1 MSMMPTVSFVYR
13 NMKSWTLFL
22 HLVLISMATADGPK
36 ERFLVTLSTSI
47 VSLNYTVTSTTTPTT
62 YCLTNSEP
70 ITACRKRRGI
80 EEHNFIAKRNAD
92 PISPTGT
99 FAQVYNY

>member
-1 MSMMPTVSFVYR
+1 MSMISTVSFVYH

-22 HLVLISMATADGPK
+22 QLVLISMATADGPK

-47 VSLNYTVTSTTTPTT
+47 VNTVTTVNYTTTPTT
-62 YCLTNSEP
+62 YCLTNTVN

-80 EEHNFIAKRNAD
+80 EEDNFIAKRDAD
-92 PISPTGT
+92 SIFPTET
-99 FAQVYNY
+99 FAQVYI